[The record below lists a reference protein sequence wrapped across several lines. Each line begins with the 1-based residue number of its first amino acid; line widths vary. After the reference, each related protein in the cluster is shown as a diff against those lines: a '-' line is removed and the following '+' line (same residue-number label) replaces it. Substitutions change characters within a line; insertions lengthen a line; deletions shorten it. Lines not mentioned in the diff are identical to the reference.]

1 MLTDARFE
9 ATLPVVDL
17 ERAKE
22 FYKKILGL
30 QPVEE
35 SIPGVVRLASGEGTS
50 FVLYQRETPTTADH
64 TVGSFAVENIEEAVA
79 GLSERGVVFEQYDMP
94 GLKTDA
100 RGIAAEGPW
109 KGAWFKDS
117 EGNILGI
124 VQFG

>member
-1 MLTDARFE
+1 MLTNARFE

-17 ERAKE
+17 GRAKE
-22 FYKKILGL
+22 FYEKILGL
-30 QPVEE
+30 RPVEE
-35 SIPGVVRLASGEGTS
+35 PASDVVRFASGEETS
-50 FVLYQRETPTTADH
+50 FVLYERETPTTADH
-64 TVGSFAVENIEEAVA
+64 TVGSFAVDNLEEIVA
-79 GLSERGVVFEQYDMP
+79 GLLERGVVFEQYDMP

-100 RGIAAEGPW
+100 RGIATAGPW